1 MFASECEDS
10 ERERGGECVERML
23 CSLVCVSER
32 ERERER
38 ESYNVYVCL
47 RIAFSLSLSHSLTD
61 TFSLSIML
69 SHSPTCGITGT
80 HRDPARFVSK
90 FHSSV

>member
-1 MFASECEDS
+1 MCGENAVFA
-10 ERERGGECVERML
+10 G
-23 CSLVCVSER
+23 VCV
-32 ERERER
+32 RER